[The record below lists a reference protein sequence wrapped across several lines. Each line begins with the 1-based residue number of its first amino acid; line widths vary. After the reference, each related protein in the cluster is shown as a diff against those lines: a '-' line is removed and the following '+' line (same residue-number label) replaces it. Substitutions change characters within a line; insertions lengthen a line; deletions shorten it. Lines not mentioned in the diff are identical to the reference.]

1 MKRTGLL
8 IVFLFAQVISFA
20 CDVCQKQQPKVLRGI
35 SHGAGPQSNWDYV
48 IVFFTG
54 IIVLVALY
62 YSVRLL
68 LNPGENRDDHIKRS
82 IFNVE

>member
-48 IVFFTG
+48 IVFFIG

-68 LNPGENRDDHIKRS
+68 LNPGEKRDDHIKRS

>member
-68 LNPGENRDDHIKRS
+68 LNPGEKRDDHIKRS